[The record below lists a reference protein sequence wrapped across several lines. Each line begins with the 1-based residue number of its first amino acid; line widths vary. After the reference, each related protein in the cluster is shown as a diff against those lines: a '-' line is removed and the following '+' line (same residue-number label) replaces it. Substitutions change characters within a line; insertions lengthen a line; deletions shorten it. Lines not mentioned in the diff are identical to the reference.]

1 MVLSTPPTKKVTMSD
16 VADSV
21 SNPQSPVNGIL
32 LGEPLTLDFDPMS
45 FQLSSPTETKPPVD
59 LVDSSPEDPPFAN
72 EPPEIANDTNY
83 KYNPKSYLLDLES
96 LQELQANI
104 QSTSSTT
111 QDDDA
116 MAEDERGETALND
129 TAARDDADHRPDL
142 LVGVTVRTS
151 PGGHQAFILEE
162 DEDELDLTD
171 SKSEDDSREVD
182 LSVDASESSS
192 SLNPESSSPLNG
204 GPPGSSPPA
213 QQEDLVSSPL
223 ANLPEDG
230 VDEEETPT
238 PPVRGESR
246 RGGSSVQI
254 VDLLTSPLEESLG
267 SPGARVNGTAAGQ
280 SIAESVSYQVTT
292 PEEAESRPEAIP
304 EEEEEVS
311 DDGLGGVSSAVQELA
326 SFVGEGADASQ
337 DDQFVDYVVSTPE
350 DDDDSACNVEDNFT
364 SPVPEMTRETS
375 SAMSSDMDT
384 SSRTTS
390 VETVACASPL
400 NPQQDANILRSP
412 QGREG
417 TSLSPD
423 RRDESLDPAHSPNNL
438 CTTPVLACSPT
449 DTAEVADTPELE
461 SSEDEFEYT
470 PAGVTKSSVTK
481 SKRVVASARTSSK
494 EGITLQQ
501 SSITSTS
508 RVDSHTEVVTGRGGA
523 YDGLNGI
530 TEKTE
535 LTNGTDD
542 DYYRPEIECPVSVSK
557 LKDVY
562 ISSGKDTVDAEA
574 FREIAV
580 TGIDIKSLKCQYER
594 TIKENGILSPT
605 REVINTGIDFESLK
619 HSYISPLNNKNQ
631 VLNHRFAED
640 IVPIDIK
647 SLKSSF
653 TSVQEQESH
662 NNESGVIDEVKIDKQ
677 RLQNKFNKIKIDE
690 SKCFCRKCGTHV
702 YPVER
707 IIAEKNFY
715 HKNCF
720 RCKECNKLLS
730 VDGYMSHE
738 AEIYCKIHFKQLF
751 QPKARFDNDAGPR
764 RQRRHEMIIRENI
777 PEELPPDV
785 VRCDTK
791 TDDGLHNINL
801 DLGNIRQRF
810 ESPQESVP
818 SVADRSALGR
828 SESLLQRLEKYQS
841 VAAGERNG
849 DAHSPTE
856 SEDEDSSVVRETK
869 TKEKVVYE
877 GLSSLKSQWESGTVN
892 SHQERTEETKEEL
905 AKLRKKMCLG
915 RSESMRQ
922 VYQKAVEDANRI
934 QAGRAEQISVEG
946 QEARA
951 TSIKEKFEAGVVTQ
965 ETEAE
970 KIERLQR
977 EKQEELSVFNET
989 GIAHEAKNIFKQLD
1003 AEVARQSGA
1012 PSASLARSPSNRW
1025 NVARPQQNAV
1035 SPGDVVRSSD
1045 PVHDVEVATTEVSE
1059 RFKFFENFKDDSN
1072 KQRKRFEMTPPR
1084 ESGKEPSPEF
1094 QPPRDPNVVRAADP
1108 AEEVIVTDTARRMRE
1123 RFRELEVNASREEPP
1138 QGPKPLKRITP
1149 PREYT
1154 RDNAHEP
1161 SPEVQRDPDIVQC
1174 SYRVEDDIVVEAD
1187 RAKSMRARFEN
1198 WDAEREARESR
1209 RNGENADEECLP
1221 MADTAKTLRAKFEA
1235 IRDESERQEAHR
1247 PKPKV
1252 NRFVEFPGT
1261 PNSEACAICNKK
1273 LYPME
1278 RMEVSGLR
1286 MHKNCFRCSHC
1297 SCHLRLESYTISG
1310 GKLYCGPHFKQFF
1323 IAKGNYDEGFGR
1335 EKWSRSASPASRESN
1350 EEYTNGDRDHMGI
1363 LDQPVIA

>member
-1 MVLSTPPTKKVTMSD
+1 MVLSTPPPKKVTMSD

-32 LGEPLTLDFDPMS
+32 LDEPLTLDFDPMS
-45 FQLSSPTETKPPVD
+45 FQLSSPTEAKPPVD

-96 LQELQANI
+96 LQELQDNV
-104 QSTSSTT
+104 QSTSCTV

-116 MAEDERGETALND
+116 MAEDERGETTLND
-129 TAARDDADHRPDL
+129 SIARDGADQRPDL
-142 LVGVTVRTS
+142 LVGVTVTTS
-151 PGGHQAFILEE
+151 PGGHQAYILEE
-162 DEDELDLTD
+162 DEDEFDLTD
-171 SKSEDDSREVD
+171 PKSEDDSREVD

-204 GPPGSSPPA
+204 GPPGSSPPE
-213 QQEDLVSSPL
+213 QQEDVVGSPL

-238 PPVRGESR
+238 PPLRDESR

-254 VDLLTSPLEESLG
+254 VDLSTSSLDEGLG
-267 SPGARVNGTAAGQ
+267 SSEARVNGTAGGQ
-280 SIAESVSYQVTT
+280 PIAVSFAYHVTT
-292 PEEAESRPEAIP
+292 PEESESRPEAIP
-304 EEEEEVS
+304 EEEEEVN
-311 DDGLGGVSSAVQELA
+311 DDGFGGVSSAVQELA
-326 SFVGEGADASQ
+326 SFVGEGADLPQ
-337 DDQFVDYVVSTPE
+337 DGQFVDYVVSTPE
-350 DDDDSACNVEDNFT
+350 DEEDSVCNVEDNSFT
-364 SPVPEMTRETS
+364 SPVPEMSRETS

-400 NPQQDANILRSP
+400 NAQQDANILRSP
-412 QGREG
+412 QGRNS
-417 TSLSPD
+417 TPLSPECH
-423 RRDESLDPAHSPNNL
+423 DEAFDTARSPNNL

-449 DTAEVADTPELE
+449 DTAEVADSPELE

-494 EGITLQQ
+494 DGITLQQ
-501 SSITSTS
+501 SSVTSTTS
-508 RVDSHTEVVTGRGGA
+508 LDSHTEVVTGKGA
-523 YDGLNGI
+523 YDGLNGV
-530 TEKTE
+530 TDKTE
-535 LTNGTDD
+535 
-542 DYYRPEIECPVSVSK
+542 
-557 LKDVY
+557 
-562 ISSGKDTVDAEA
+562 
-574 FREIAV
+574 
-580 TGIDIKSLKCQYER
+580 
-594 TIKENGILSPT
+594 
-605 REVINTGIDFESLK
+605 
-619 HSYISPLNNKNQ
+619 
-631 VLNHRFAED
+631 
-640 IVPIDIK
+640 
-647 SLKSSF
+647 KSSF
-653 TSVQEQESH
+653 TSVQEQESRH
-662 NNESGVIDEVKIDKQ
+662 SESGVIEEVKIDKQ

-751 QPKARFDNDAGPR
+751 QPKARFDNDTGPLLATPEEDDSQEG

-785 VRCDTK
+785 VRSAHEESPPEGDTK

-849 DAHSPTE
+849 DAHSPAE
-856 SEDEDSSVVRETK
+856 SEDEDASVVRETR

-877 GLSSLKSQWESGTVN
+877 GLSSLKSQWESGAVN

-1025 NVARPQQNAV
+1025 SVTRPQENAV

-1045 PVHDVEVATTEVSE
+1045 PVRDVEVATTEVSE
-1059 RFKFFENFKDDSN
+1059 RFKFFENFKDDPN

-1084 ESGKEPSPEF
+1084 ESAKEPSPEF

-1154 RDNAHEP
+1154 RDNVHEP

-1350 EEYTNGDRDHMGI
+1350 EEYTNGDRDHIGI

>member
-1 MVLSTPPTKKVTMSD
+1 
-16 VADSV
+16 
-21 SNPQSPVNGIL
+21 
-32 LGEPLTLDFDPMS
+32 MS
-45 FQLSSPTETKPPVD
+45 FQLSSPTETKTPVD
-59 LVDSSPEDPPFAN
+59 LIDSSPEDPPFAN

-111 QDDDA
+111 QNERDA
-116 MAEDERGETALND
+116 MAEEERGETTLND
-129 TAARDDADHRPDL
+129 TAARGDADQRPDL
-142 LVGVTVRTS
+142 LVGVTVTTS

-171 SKSEDDSREVD
+171 PKSEDDSREVD
-182 LSVDASESSS
+182 LSVDASDSSS

-204 GPPGSSPPA
+204 GPPGSSPTA
-213 QQEDLVSSPL
+213 QQEDLIGSPL

-238 PPVRGESR
+238 PPVRGESC

-254 VDLLTSPLEESLG
+254 VDLLTLDEGLG
-267 SPGARVNGTAAGQ
+267 SPGERVDSTAVGQ
-280 SIAESVSYQVTT
+280 SIAECVSYQVTT
-292 PEEAESRPEAIP
+292 PDEAECRPEAIP
-304 EEEEEVS
+304 EEEEEAS
-311 DDGLGGVSSAVQELA
+311 DDGFGGVSSAVQELA
-326 SFVGEGADASQ
+326 SFVGEGADAPQ
-337 DDQFVDYVVSTPE
+337 PDQFVDYVVSTPE
-350 DDDDSACNVEDNFT
+350 EEEDSACNVEDNFT

-400 NPQQDANILRSP
+400 NHQQDANVLRSP
-412 QGREG
+412 LRGEG
-417 TSLSPD
+417 TPLSPD
-423 RRDESLDPAHSPNNL
+423 RHGDSLDPAHSPNNL

-449 DTAEVADTPELE
+449 DTAEAADSPELE

-501 SSITSTS
+501 SSVTSTS
-508 RVDSHTEVVTGRGGA
+508 RVDTELVTARGGA
-523 YDGLNGI
+523 YDGLNGV

-535 LTNGTDD
+535 LTNGADD

-580 TGIDIKSLKCQYER
+580 TGIDIKSLK
-594 TIKENGILSPT
+594 
-605 REVINTGIDFESLK
+605 

-631 VLNHRFAED
+631 VFHHRFAED

-662 NNESGVIDEVKIDKQ
+662 NNESGVIEEVKIDKQ

-738 AEIYCKIHFKQLF
+738 TEIYCKIHFKQLF
-751 QPKARFDNDAGPR
+751 QPKARFDNDAGPPVTTPEADESQEG

-785 VRCDTK
+785 VRSAPEESLPEGDTK

-877 GLSSLKSQWESGTVN
+877 GLSSLKSQWESGAVS

-1012 PSASLARSPSNRW
+1012 SSTSLARSPSNRW
-1025 NVARPQQNAV
+1025 NVARPQQNPV

-1045 PVHDVEVATTEVSE
+1045 PVRDVEVATTEVSE

-1154 RDNAHEP
+1154 RDDEHEP

>member
-1 MVLSTPPTKKVTMSD
+1 
-16 VADSV
+16 
-21 SNPQSPVNGIL
+21 
-32 LGEPLTLDFDPMS
+32 
-45 FQLSSPTETKPPVD
+45 
-59 LVDSSPEDPPFAN
+59 
-72 EPPEIANDTNY
+72 
-83 KYNPKSYLLDLES
+83 
-96 LQELQANI
+96 
-104 QSTSSTT
+104 
-111 QDDDA
+111 
-116 MAEDERGETALND
+116 MAEEERGETTLND
-129 TAARDDADHRPDL
+129 TAARGDADQRPDL
-142 LVGVTVRTS
+142 LVGVTVTTS

-171 SKSEDDSREVD
+171 PKSEDDSREVD
-182 LSVDASESSS
+182 LSVDASDSSS

-204 GPPGSSPPA
+204 GPPGSSPTA
-213 QQEDLVSSPL
+213 QQEDLVGSPPL

-254 VDLLTSPLEESLG
+254 VDLLTLDEGLG
-267 SPGARVNGTAAGQ
+267 SPGERVDSTAVGQ
-280 SIAESVSYQVTT
+280 SIAECVSYQVTT
-292 PEEAESRPEAIP
+292 PDEAECRPEAIP
-304 EEEEEVS
+304 EEEEEAS
-311 DDGLGGVSSAVQELA
+311 DDGFGGVSSAVQELA
-326 SFVGEGADASQ
+326 SFVGEGADAPQ
-337 DDQFVDYVVSTPE
+337 PDQFVDYVVSTPE
-350 DDDDSACNVEDNFT
+350 EEEDSACNVEDNFT

-390 VETVACASPL
+390 VETVACAK
-400 NPQQDANILRSP
+400 A
-412 QGREG
+412 
-417 TSLSPD
+417 
-423 RRDESLDPAHSPNNL
+423 
-438 CTTPVLACSPT
+438 
-449 DTAEVADTPELE
+449 ADSPELE

-508 RVDSHTEVVTGRGGA
+508 RVDTELVTARAGA
-523 YDGLNGI
+523 YDGLNGV

-535 LTNGTDD
+535 
-542 DYYRPEIECPVSVSK
+542 
-557 LKDVY
+557 
-562 ISSGKDTVDAEA
+562 
-574 FREIAV
+574 
-580 TGIDIKSLKCQYER
+580 
-594 TIKENGILSPT
+594 
-605 REVINTGIDFESLK
+605 
-619 HSYISPLNNKNQ
+619 
-631 VLNHRFAED
+631 
-640 IVPIDIK
+640 
-647 SLKSSF
+647 KSSF

-662 NNESGVIDEVKIDKQ
+662 NNESGVIEEVKIDKQ

-738 AEIYCKIHFKQLF
+738 TEIYCKIHFKQLF

-877 GLSSLKSQWESGTVN
+877 GLSSLKSQWESGAVS

-1012 PSASLARSPSNRW
+1012 SSTSLARSPSNRW
-1025 NVARPQQNAV
+1025 NVARPQQNPV

-1045 PVHDVEVATTEVSE
+1045 PVRDVEVATTEVSE

-1154 RDNAHEP
+1154 RDDEHEP

-1209 RNGENADEECLP
+1209 RNGENADEG
-1221 MADTAKTLRAKFEA
+1221 
-1235 IRDESERQEAHR
+1235 EAHR

>member
-1 MVLSTPPTKKVTMSD
+1 
-16 VADSV
+16 
-21 SNPQSPVNGIL
+21 
-32 LGEPLTLDFDPMS
+32 MS
-45 FQLSSPTETKPPVD
+45 FQLSSPTETKTPVD
-59 LVDSSPEDPPFAN
+59 LIDSSPEDPPFAN

-111 QDDDA
+111 QNERDA
-116 MAEDERGETALND
+116 MAEEERGETTLND
-129 TAARDDADHRPDL
+129 TAARGDADQRPDL
-142 LVGVTVRTS
+142 LVGVTVTTS

-171 SKSEDDSREVD
+171 PKSEDDSREVD
-182 LSVDASESSS
+182 LSVDASDSSS

-204 GPPGSSPPA
+204 GPPGSSPTA
-213 QQEDLVSSPL
+213 QQEDLIGSPL

-238 PPVRGESR
+238 PPVRGESC

-254 VDLLTSPLEESLG
+254 VDLLTLDEGLG
-267 SPGARVNGTAAGQ
+267 SPGERVDSTAVGQ
-280 SIAESVSYQVTT
+280 SIAECVSYQVTT
-292 PEEAESRPEAIP
+292 PDEAECRPEAIP
-304 EEEEEVS
+304 EEEEEAS
-311 DDGLGGVSSAVQELA
+311 DDGFGGVSSAVQELA
-326 SFVGEGADASQ
+326 SFVGEGADAPQ
-337 DDQFVDYVVSTPE
+337 PDQFVDYVVSTPE
-350 DDDDSACNVEDNFT
+350 EEEDSACNVEDNFT

-400 NPQQDANILRSP
+400 NHQQDANVLRSP
-412 QGREG
+412 LRGEG
-417 TSLSPD
+417 TPLSPD
-423 RRDESLDPAHSPNNL
+423 RHGDSLDPAHSPNNL

-449 DTAEVADTPELE
+449 DTAEAADSPELE

-501 SSITSTS
+501 SSVTSTS
-508 RVDSHTEVVTGRGGA
+508 RVDTELVTARGGA
-523 YDGLNGI
+523 YDGLNGV

-535 LTNGTDD
+535 
-542 DYYRPEIECPVSVSK
+542 
-557 LKDVY
+557 
-562 ISSGKDTVDAEA
+562 
-574 FREIAV
+574 
-580 TGIDIKSLKCQYER
+580 
-594 TIKENGILSPT
+594 
-605 REVINTGIDFESLK
+605 
-619 HSYISPLNNKNQ
+619 
-631 VLNHRFAED
+631 
-640 IVPIDIK
+640 
-647 SLKSSF
+647 KSSF

-662 NNESGVIDEVKIDKQ
+662 NNESGVIEEVKIDKQ

-738 AEIYCKIHFKQLF
+738 TEIYCKIHFKQLF

-785 VRCDTK
+785 VRSAPEESLPEGDTK

-877 GLSSLKSQWESGTVN
+877 GLSSLKSQWESGAVS

-1012 PSASLARSPSNRW
+1012 SSTSLARSPSNRW
-1025 NVARPQQNAV
+1025 NVARPQQNPV

-1045 PVHDVEVATTEVSE
+1045 PVRDVEVATTEVSE

-1154 RDNAHEP
+1154 RDDEHEP

>member
-1 MVLSTPPTKKVTMSD
+1 
-16 VADSV
+16 
-21 SNPQSPVNGIL
+21 
-32 LGEPLTLDFDPMS
+32 
-45 FQLSSPTETKPPVD
+45 
-59 LVDSSPEDPPFAN
+59 
-72 EPPEIANDTNY
+72 
-83 KYNPKSYLLDLES
+83 
-96 LQELQANI
+96 
-104 QSTSSTT
+104 
-111 QDDDA
+111 
-116 MAEDERGETALND
+116 MAEEERGETTLND
-129 TAARDDADHRPDL
+129 TAARGDADQRPDL
-142 LVGVTVRTS
+142 LVGVTVTTS

-171 SKSEDDSREVD
+171 PKSEDDSREVD
-182 LSVDASESSS
+182 LSVDASDSSS

-204 GPPGSSPPA
+204 GPPGSSPTA
-213 QQEDLVSSPL
+213 QQEDLVGSPPL

-254 VDLLTSPLEESLG
+254 VDLLTLDEGLG
-267 SPGARVNGTAAGQ
+267 SPGERVDSTAVGQ
-280 SIAESVSYQVTT
+280 SIAECVSYQVTT
-292 PEEAESRPEAIP
+292 PDEAECRPEAIP
-304 EEEEEVS
+304 EEEEEAS
-311 DDGLGGVSSAVQELA
+311 DDGFGGVSSAVQELA
-326 SFVGEGADASQ
+326 SFVGEGADAPQ
-337 DDQFVDYVVSTPE
+337 PDQFVDYVVSTPE
-350 DDDDSACNVEDNFT
+350 EEEDSACNVEDNFT

-390 VETVACASPL
+390 VETVACAK
-400 NPQQDANILRSP
+400 A
-412 QGREG
+412 
-417 TSLSPD
+417 
-423 RRDESLDPAHSPNNL
+423 
-438 CTTPVLACSPT
+438 
-449 DTAEVADTPELE
+449 ADSPELE

-508 RVDSHTEVVTGRGGA
+508 RVDTELVTARAGA
-523 YDGLNGI
+523 YDGLNGV

-594 TIKENGILSPT
+594 TIKENGILSPS
-605 REVINTGIDFESLK
+605 REVISTGIDFESLK

-631 VLNHRFAED
+631 VFHHRFAED

-662 NNESGVIDEVKIDKQ
+662 NNESGVIEEVKIDKQ

-738 AEIYCKIHFKQLF
+738 TEIYCKIHFKQLF

-877 GLSSLKSQWESGTVN
+877 GLSSLKSQWESGAVS

-1012 PSASLARSPSNRW
+1012 SSTSLARSPSNRW
-1025 NVARPQQNAV
+1025 NVARPQQNPV

-1045 PVHDVEVATTEVSE
+1045 PVRDVEVATTEVSE

-1154 RDNAHEP
+1154 RDDEHEP

-1209 RNGENADEECLP
+1209 RNGENADEG
-1221 MADTAKTLRAKFEA
+1221 
-1235 IRDESERQEAHR
+1235 EAHR

>member
-1 MVLSTPPTKKVTMSD
+1 
-16 VADSV
+16 
-21 SNPQSPVNGIL
+21 
-32 LGEPLTLDFDPMS
+32 MS
-45 FQLSSPTETKPPVD
+45 FQLSSPTEAKPPVD

-96 LQELQANI
+96 LQELQDNV
-104 QSTSSTT
+104 QSTSSTV

-116 MAEDERGETALND
+116 MAEDERGETTLND
-129 TAARDDADHRPDL
+129 SIARDGADQRPDL
-142 LVGVTVRTS
+142 LVGVTVTTS
-151 PGGHQAFILEE
+151 PGGHQAYILEE
-162 DEDELDLTD
+162 DEDEFDLTD
-171 SKSEDDSREVD
+171 PKSEDDSREVD

-204 GPPGSSPPA
+204 GPPGSSPPEH
-213 QQEDLVSSPL
+213 QEDVVGSPL

-238 PPVRGESR
+238 PPLRDESR

-254 VDLLTSPLEESLG
+254 VDLSTSSLDEGLG
-267 SPGARVNGTAAGQ
+267 SSEARVNGTAGGQ
-280 SIAESVSYQVTT
+280 PIAVSFAYHVTT
-292 PEEAESRPEAIP
+292 PEESESRPEAIP
-304 EEEEEVS
+304 EEEEEVN
-311 DDGLGGVSSAVQELA
+311 DDGFGGVSSAVQELA
-326 SFVGEGADASQ
+326 SFVGEGADLPQ
-337 DDQFVDYVVSTPE
+337 DGQFVDYVVSTPE
-350 DDDDSACNVEDNFT
+350 DEEDSVCNVEDNSFT
-364 SPVPEMTRETS
+364 SPVPEMSRETS

-400 NPQQDANILRSP
+400 NAQQDANILRSP
-412 QGREG
+412 QGRNS
-417 TSLSPD
+417 TPLSPE
-423 RRDESLDPAHSPNNL
+423 RHDEAFDPARSPNNL

-449 DTAEVADTPELE
+449 DTAEVADSPELE

-494 EGITLQQ
+494 DGITLQQ
-501 SSITSTS
+501 SSVTSTTS
-508 RVDSHTEVVTGRGGA
+508 LDSHTEVVTGKGA
-523 YDGLNGI
+523 YDGLNGV
-530 TEKTE
+530 TDKTE
-535 LTNGTDD
+535 
-542 DYYRPEIECPVSVSK
+542 
-557 LKDVY
+557 
-562 ISSGKDTVDAEA
+562 
-574 FREIAV
+574 
-580 TGIDIKSLKCQYER
+580 
-594 TIKENGILSPT
+594 
-605 REVINTGIDFESLK
+605 
-619 HSYISPLNNKNQ
+619 
-631 VLNHRFAED
+631 
-640 IVPIDIK
+640 
-647 SLKSSF
+647 KSSF
-653 TSVQEQESH
+653 TSVQEQESRH
-662 NNESGVIDEVKIDKQ
+662 SESGVIEEVKIDKQ

-751 QPKARFDNDAGPR
+751 QPKARFDNDTGPLLATPEEDDPQEG

-849 DAHSPTE
+849 DAHSPAE
-856 SEDEDSSVVRETK
+856 SEDEDPSVVRETR

-877 GLSSLKSQWESGTVN
+877 GLSSLKSQWESGAVN

-1025 NVARPQQNAV
+1025 SVTRPQENAV

-1045 PVHDVEVATTEVSE
+1045 PVRDVEVATTEVSE
-1059 RFKFFENFKDDSN
+1059 RFKFFENFKDDPN

-1084 ESGKEPSPEF
+1084 ESAKEPSPEF

-1154 RDNAHEP
+1154 RDNVHEP

-1350 EEYTNGDRDHMGI
+1350 EEYTNGDRDHISI

>member
-1 MVLSTPPTKKVTMSD
+1 
-16 VADSV
+16 
-21 SNPQSPVNGIL
+21 
-32 LGEPLTLDFDPMS
+32 MS
-45 FQLSSPTETKPPVD
+45 FQLSSPTETKTPVD
-59 LVDSSPEDPPFAN
+59 LIDSSPEDPPFAN

-111 QDDDA
+111 QNERDA
-116 MAEDERGETALND
+116 MAEEERGETTLND
-129 TAARDDADHRPDL
+129 TAARGDADQRPDL
-142 LVGVTVRTS
+142 LVGVTVTTS

-171 SKSEDDSREVD
+171 PKSEDDSREVD
-182 LSVDASESSS
+182 LSVDASDSSS

-204 GPPGSSPPA
+204 GPPGSSPTA
-213 QQEDLVSSPL
+213 QQEDLIGSPL

-238 PPVRGESR
+238 PPVRGESC

-254 VDLLTSPLEESLG
+254 VDLLTLDEGLG
-267 SPGARVNGTAAGQ
+267 SPGERVDSTAVGQ
-280 SIAESVSYQVTT
+280 SIAECVSYQVTT
-292 PEEAESRPEAIP
+292 PDEAECRPEAIP
-304 EEEEEVS
+304 EEEEEAS
-311 DDGLGGVSSAVQELA
+311 DDGFGGVSSAVQELA
-326 SFVGEGADASQ
+326 SFVGEGADAPQ
-337 DDQFVDYVVSTPE
+337 PDQFVDYVVSTPE
-350 DDDDSACNVEDNFT
+350 EEEDSACNVEDNFT

-400 NPQQDANILRSP
+400 NHQQDANVLRSP
-412 QGREG
+412 LRGEG
-417 TSLSPD
+417 TPLSPD
-423 RRDESLDPAHSPNNL
+423 RHGDSLDPAHSPNNL

-449 DTAEVADTPELE
+449 DTAEAADSPELE

-501 SSITSTS
+501 SSVTSTS
-508 RVDSHTEVVTGRGGA
+508 RVDTELVTARGGA
-523 YDGLNGI
+523 YDGLNGV

-535 LTNGTDD
+535 
-542 DYYRPEIECPVSVSK
+542 
-557 LKDVY
+557 
-562 ISSGKDTVDAEA
+562 
-574 FREIAV
+574 
-580 TGIDIKSLKCQYER
+580 
-594 TIKENGILSPT
+594 
-605 REVINTGIDFESLK
+605 
-619 HSYISPLNNKNQ
+619 
-631 VLNHRFAED
+631 
-640 IVPIDIK
+640 
-647 SLKSSF
+647 KSSF

-662 NNESGVIDEVKIDKQ
+662 NNESGVIEEVKIDKQ

-738 AEIYCKIHFKQLF
+738 TEIYCKIHFKQLF
-751 QPKARFDNDAGPR
+751 QPKARFDNDAGPPVTTPEADESQEG

-785 VRCDTK
+785 VRSAPEESLPEGDTK

-877 GLSSLKSQWESGTVN
+877 GLSSLKSQWESGAVS

-1012 PSASLARSPSNRW
+1012 SSTSLARSPSNRW
-1025 NVARPQQNAV
+1025 NVARPQQNPV

-1045 PVHDVEVATTEVSE
+1045 PVRDVEVATTEVSE

-1154 RDNAHEP
+1154 RDDEHEP

>member
-557 LKDVY
+557 LK
-562 ISSGKDTVDAEA
+562 
-574 FREIAV
+574 
-580 TGIDIKSLKCQYER
+580 
-594 TIKENGILSPT
+594 
-605 REVINTGIDFESLK
+605 
-619 HSYISPLNNKNQ
+619 
-631 VLNHRFAED
+631 
-640 IVPIDIK
+640 
-647 SLKSSF
+647 SSF

-751 QPKARFDNDAGPR
+751 QPKARFDNDAGPLVATPEADDSQEG

>member
-1 MVLSTPPTKKVTMSD
+1 MSD
-16 VADSV
+16 VADS
-21 SNPQSPVNGIL
+21 
-32 LGEPLTLDFDPMS
+32 
-45 FQLSSPTETKPPVD
+45 
-59 LVDSSPEDPPFAN
+59 
-72 EPPEIANDTNY
+72 
-83 KYNPKSYLLDLES
+83 
-96 LQELQANI
+96 
-104 QSTSSTT
+104 
-111 QDDDA
+111 
-116 MAEDERGETALND
+116 
-129 TAARDDADHRPDL
+129 
-142 LVGVTVRTS
+142 
-151 PGGHQAFILEE
+151 
-162 DEDELDLTD
+162 
-171 SKSEDDSREVD
+171 
-182 LSVDASESSS
+182 
-192 SLNPESSSPLNG
+192 
-204 GPPGSSPPA
+204 
-213 QQEDLVSSPL
+213 
-223 ANLPEDG
+223 
-230 VDEEETPT
+230 
-238 PPVRGESR
+238 
-246 RGGSSVQI
+246 
-254 VDLLTSPLEESLG
+254 
-267 SPGARVNGTAAGQ
+267 
-280 SIAESVSYQVTT
+280 
-292 PEEAESRPEAIP
+292 
-304 EEEEEVS
+304 
-311 DDGLGGVSSAVQELA
+311 
-326 SFVGEGADASQ
+326 
-337 DDQFVDYVVSTPE
+337 
-350 DDDDSACNVEDNFT
+350 
-364 SPVPEMTRETS
+364 
-375 SAMSSDMDT
+375 
-384 SSRTTS
+384 
-390 VETVACASPL
+390 
-400 NPQQDANILRSP
+400 
-412 QGREG
+412 
-417 TSLSPD
+417 
-423 RRDESLDPAHSPNNL
+423 
-438 CTTPVLACSPT
+438 
-449 DTAEVADTPELE
+449 
-461 SSEDEFEYT
+461 
-470 PAGVTKSSVTK
+470 AGVTKSSVTK

-501 SSITSTS
+501 SSVTSTS
-508 RVDSHTEVVTGRGGA
+508 RVDTELVTARGGA
-523 YDGLNGI
+523 YDGLNGV

-535 LTNGTDD
+535 
-542 DYYRPEIECPVSVSK
+542 
-557 LKDVY
+557 
-562 ISSGKDTVDAEA
+562 
-574 FREIAV
+574 
-580 TGIDIKSLKCQYER
+580 
-594 TIKENGILSPT
+594 
-605 REVINTGIDFESLK
+605 
-619 HSYISPLNNKNQ
+619 
-631 VLNHRFAED
+631 
-640 IVPIDIK
+640 
-647 SLKSSF
+647 KSSF

-662 NNESGVIDEVKIDKQ
+662 NNESGVIEEVKIDKQ

-738 AEIYCKIHFKQLF
+738 TEIYCKIHFKQLF

-877 GLSSLKSQWESGTVN
+877 GLSSLKSQWESGAVS

-1012 PSASLARSPSNRW
+1012 SSTSLARSPSNRW
-1025 NVARPQQNAV
+1025 NVARPQQNPV

-1045 PVHDVEVATTEVSE
+1045 PVRDVEVATTEVSE

-1154 RDNAHEP
+1154 RDDEHEP

-1252 NRFVEFPGT
+1252 NRFV
-1261 PNSEACAICNKK
+1261 
-1273 LYPME
+1273 
-1278 RMEVSGLR
+1278 
-1286 MHKNCFRCSHC
+1286 
-1297 SCHLRLESYTISG
+1297 
-1310 GKLYCGPHFKQFF
+1310 
-1323 IAKGNYDEGFGR
+1323 
-1335 EKWSRSASPASRESN
+1335 
-1350 EEYTNGDRDHMGI
+1350 
-1363 LDQPVIA
+1363 

>member
-1 MVLSTPPTKKVTMSD
+1 MSD

-72 EPPEIANDTNY
+72 EPSEIANDTNY

-104 QSTSSTT
+104 QSTSSAT
-111 QDDDA
+111 QDDDDA
-116 MAEDERGETALND
+116 MAEEERGQTTLND
-129 TAARDDADHRPDL
+129 TAARDDADQRPDL
-142 LVGVTVRTS
+142 LVGVRVTTS

-171 SKSEDDSREVD
+171 PKSEDDSREVD
-182 LSVDASESSS
+182 LSVDASDSSS

-204 GPPGSSPPA
+204 GPPGSSPTA
-213 QQEDLVSSPL
+213 QQEDVVGSPL

-254 VDLLTSPLEESLG
+254 VDLLTSPLEEGLG
-267 SPGARVNGTAAGQ
+267 SPGARVNGTAVGQ
-280 SIAESVSYQVTT
+280 SIAECISYQVTT
-292 PEEAESRPEAIP
+292 PDEAESRPEAIP

-326 SFVGEGADASQ
+326 SFVGESADAPQ

-350 DDDDSACNVEDNFT
+350 DEDDSACNIEDNFT
-364 SPVPEMTRETS
+364 SPVPEMSRETS

-400 NPQQDANILRSP
+400 NPQQDANALRSP
-412 QGREG
+412 QGGEN
-417 TSLSPD
+417 TPLSPD
-423 RRDESLDPAHSPNNL
+423 RRDESLEPTRSPNNL

-449 DTAEVADTPELE
+449 DTAEAADSPELE

-508 RVDSHTEVVTGRGGA
+508 RVDSHTEVVTGKGGGA
-523 YDGLNGI
+523 YDGLNGV

-605 REVINTGIDFESLK
+605 REVISTGIDFESLK

-631 VLNHRFAED
+631 VLHHRFAED

-662 NNESGVIDEVKIDKQ
+662 NNESGVIEEVKIDKQ

-751 QPKARFDNDAGPR
+751 QPKARFDNDGGPPVTTPEADDSQEG

-877 GLSSLKSQWESGTVN
+877 GLSSLKSQWESGAVS

-977 EKQEELSVFNET
+977 EKEEELSVFNET

-1045 PVHDVEVATTEVSE
+1045 PVRDVEVATTEVSE

-1252 NRFVEFPGT
+1252 NRFV
-1261 PNSEACAICNKK
+1261 
-1273 LYPME
+1273 
-1278 RMEVSGLR
+1278 
-1286 MHKNCFRCSHC
+1286 
-1297 SCHLRLESYTISG
+1297 
-1310 GKLYCGPHFKQFF
+1310 
-1323 IAKGNYDEGFGR
+1323 
-1335 EKWSRSASPASRESN
+1335 
-1350 EEYTNGDRDHMGI
+1350 
-1363 LDQPVIA
+1363 

>member
-1 MVLSTPPTKKVTMSD
+1 MVLSTPPPKKVTMSD

-32 LGEPLTLDFDPMS
+32 LDEPLTLDFDPMS
-45 FQLSSPTETKPPVD
+45 FQLSSPTETKAPVD

-83 KYNPKSYLLDLES
+83 KYNPKSYLLDLDS

-104 QSTSSTT
+104 QPTSSSHAAASHGDMADQEQESTT
-111 QDDDA
+111 LDCS
-116 MAEDERGETALND
+116 
-129 TAARDDADHRPDL
+129 RDDSRDQRPDL
-142 LVGVTVRTS
+142 LVGVTVTTS
-151 PGGHQAFILEE
+151 PGGHQAYILEE

-171 SKSEDDSREVD
+171 PKSEEDSREVD
-182 LSVDASESSS
+182 LSVDASDSSS
-192 SLNPESSSPLNG
+192 SLNQESSSPLNG
-204 GPPGSSPPA
+204 AAGSPPGP
-213 QQEDLVSSPL
+213 QEDAVGSPMV

-230 VDEEETPT
+230 VDEDSLT
-238 PPVRGESR
+238 PPVDARC
-246 RGGSSVQI
+246 GSGSPVEI
-254 VDLLTSPLEESLG
+254 VDLSTSPLGEVLD
-267 SPGARVNGTAAGQ
+267 SPGARVNGLEARETQ
-280 SIAESVSYQVTT
+280 SIPESVSYQVTT
-292 PEEAESRPEAIP
+292 PEEGESRPAAIP
-304 EEEEEVS
+304 EEEENDE
-311 DDGLGGVSSAVQELA
+311 GGGSAVQEVA
-326 SFVGEGADASQ
+326 SFVGEEADVPQ
-337 DDQFVDYVVSTPE
+337 DDQCAAYVVSTPE
-350 DDDDSACNVEDNFT
+350 DEDSACNAEESFT
-364 SPVPEMTRETS
+364 SPVPEVSRETS

-400 NPQQDANILRSP
+400 HPQDAAVTSP
-412 QGREG
+412 K
-417 TSLSPD
+417 SHSDDALSPF
-423 RRDESLDPAHSPNNL
+423 ECPEETVDPVCSPNNL
-438 CTTPVLACSPT
+438 CTTPVLAFSPT
-449 DTAEVADTPELE
+449 DTAEMADSPELE

-481 SKRVVASARTSSK
+481 SKRVVASSRTSSK
-494 EGITLQQ
+494 DGITLKE
-501 SSITSTS
+501 SAVTSTTS
-508 RVDSHTEVVTGRGGA
+508 MDARTEVVTGVGA
-523 YDGLNGI
+523 YDALNGVTSKI
-530 TEKTE
+530 DF
-535 LTNGTDD
+535 TNGTDD
-542 DYYRPEIECPVSVSK
+542 DYYRAEIECPVSVSK

-562 ISSGKDTVDAEA
+562 ISCGKDTVDAEA

-580 TGIDIKSLKCQYER
+580 TGIDIKSLK
-594 TIKENGILSPT
+594 
-605 REVINTGIDFESLK
+605 
-619 HSYISPLNNKNQ
+619 HSYICPLNNKHE
-631 VLNHRFAED
+631 VLNHRCAED

-653 TSVQEQESH
+653 TSSSHEQEEQHSH
-662 NNESGVIDEVKIDKQ
+662 HENSGVIEEVKIDKQ

-738 AEIYCKIHFKQLF
+738 TEIYCKIHFKQLF
-751 QPKARFDNDAGPR
+751 QPKARFDNDAGPPLATTEADDSQEG
-764 RQRRHEMIIRENI
+764 RQRRHEMIIRENV

-791 TDDGLHNINL
+791 TDDGLQNINL

-810 ESPQESVP
+810 ESPQESIP

-849 DAHSPTE
+849 DAHSE
-856 SEDEDSSVVRETK
+856 SEDEDPSVVKETK
-869 TKEKVVYE
+869 AKEKVVYE

-892 SHQERTEETKEEL
+892 SHQDRAEETKEEL

-922 VYQKAVEDANRI
+922 VYQKAVEDANRV

-951 TSIKEKFEAGVVTQ
+951 TSIKEKFEAGVVIQ

-977 EKQEELSVFNET
+977 EKEEELSVFNET

-1012 PSASLARSPSNRW
+1012 PTSLARSPSNRW
-1025 NVARPQQNAV
+1025 NVPRPQNAV
-1035 SPGDVVRSSD
+1035 SPGEVVRASD
-1045 PVHDVEVATTEVSE
+1045 PVREPEVATTEVSE
-1059 RFKFFENFKDDSN
+1059 RFKFFENFKEET
-1072 KQRKRFEMTPPR
+1072 KERKRFEMTPPR
-1084 ESGKEPSPEF
+1084 DTGKEASPEF
-1094 QPPRDPNVVRAADP
+1094 QVQRDPNVVRAADP
-1108 AEEVIVTDTARRMRE
+1108 AEEVIITDTARRMRE
-1123 RFRELEVNASREEPP
+1123 RFRELEENASREELP

-1154 RDNAHEP
+1154 RDNAHEA
-1161 SPEVQRDPDIVQC
+1161 SPEVQRDPDVVQC
-1174 SYRVEDDIVVEAD
+1174 SYRVEDDIVIEAD

-1198 WDAEREARESR
+1198 WDAERVARENR

-1221 MADTAKTLRAKFEA
+1221 MADTAKTLKAKFEA
-1235 IRDESERQEAHR
+1235 IRDESERQEAQR

-1261 PNSEACAICNKK
+1261 PNSEACAICSKK

-1297 SCHLRLESYTISG
+1297 NCHLRLESYTISG

-1350 EEYTNGDRDHMGI
+1350 EEYTNGDRDHIGI

>member
-1 MVLSTPPTKKVTMSD
+1 
-16 VADSV
+16 
-21 SNPQSPVNGIL
+21 
-32 LGEPLTLDFDPMS
+32 MS

-83 KYNPKSYLLDLES
+83 KYNPKSYLLDLDS
-96 LQELQANI
+96 LQELEANMQSASSSAANTRGVAAGQAPI
-104 QSTSSTT
+104 GLTLEG
-111 QDDDA
+111 DDRK
-116 MAEDERGETALND
+116 EQ
-129 TAARDDADHRPDL
+129 RPDL
-142 LVGVTVRTS
+142 LVGVRVTTA
-151 PGGHQAFILEE
+151 PGGHQAYILEE

-171 SKSEDDSREVD
+171 PKSEDDSREVD

-192 SLNPESSSPLNG
+192 SLNNPDSSSPLNG
-204 GPPGSSPPA
+204 AGDRPHA
-213 QQEDLVSSPL
+213 QEEETTGSPL

-230 VDEEETPT
+230 VDEESPT
-238 PPVRGESR
+238 PPVESGGD
-246 RGGSSVQI
+246 GGSPVQI
-254 VDLLTSPLEESLG
+254 LDLSASSFEEGSSSPV
-267 SPGARVNGTAAGQ
+267 AHVNGVAGQ
-280 SIAESVSYQVTT
+280 PA
-292 PEEAESRPEAIP
+292 P
-304 EEEEEVS
+304 EEEEFVAYRVDTPDENDTRLPVTHEEEEEGS
-311 DDGLGGVSSAVQELA
+311 EEGGDDVVQEVA
-326 SFVGEGADASQ
+326 SFVGESADVPHDEQS
-337 DDQFVDYVVSTPE
+337 VEYVVSTPGDE
-350 DDDDSACNVEDNFT
+350 GETACGVEDTFT
-364 SPVPEMTRETS
+364 SPLPDSARETP

-400 NPQQDANILRSP
+400 AHLDATLRSP
-412 QGREG
+412 QNDDALP
-417 TSLSPD
+417 SDD
-423 RRDESLDPAHSPNNL
+423 RLDAAFEPVCSPNNS
-438 CTTPVLACSPT
+438 CTTPVLAFSPT
-449 DTAEVADTPELE
+449 DPAEMADSPELE

-481 SKRVVASARTSSK
+481 NKRVVSSSSRTSSK
-494 EGITLQQ
+494 DGLSVQQ
-501 SSITSTS
+501 SSVTTSTS
-508 RVDSHTEVVTGRGGA
+508 VDARSEMVTSSKSA
-523 YDGLNGI
+523 YDALNGLA
-530 TEKTE
+530 TKTD
-535 LTNGTDD
+535 LTNGSDD
-542 DYYRPEIECPVSVSK
+542 DYYRIEIECPVSVSK
-557 LKDVY
+557 LKDAY
-562 ISSGKDTVDAEA
+562 IASGKDAVDAEA

-580 TGIDIKSLKCQYER
+580 TGINLKSLKCQYEQ
-594 TIKENGILSPT
+594 TIAENGTLSPT
-605 REVINTGIDFESLK
+605 REVINTGIDFASLK
-619 HSYISPLNNKNQ
+619 HSYISPLNNKHDA
-631 VLNHRFAED
+631 LNYRFAED

-653 TSVQEQESH
+653 TSLQEQQQQQQQQSS
-662 NNESGVIDEVKIDKQ
+662 ESGVINEVKIDKE

-764 RQRRHEMIIRENI
+764 RQRRHEMIIRENV

-785 VRCDTK
+785 VRSAEEDAFPEGETK
-791 TDDGLHNINL
+791 TDDGLQNLSL

-810 ESPQESVP
+810 ESPQESTP

-841 VAAGERNG
+841 VAAGDRNG
-849 DAHSPTE
+849 DAHSSAE
-856 SEDEDSSVVRETK
+856 SDDEESSVVKETRA
-869 TKEKVVYE
+869 KEKVVYE
-877 GLSSLKSQWESGTVN
+877 GLSSLKSQWETGTVN

-977 EKQEELSVFNET
+977 EKEEDLSVFNET

-1003 AEVARQSGA
+1003 AEVARQSSGA
-1012 PSASLARSPSNRW
+1012 PAASLARSPSNRW
-1025 NVARPQQNAV
+1025 SVPRPPTGAV

-1045 PVHDVEVATTEVSE
+1045 PVRDVEVETTEVSE
-1059 RFKFFENFKDDSN
+1059 RFKFFENFKEQQ
-1072 KQRKRFEMTPPR
+1072 KERKRFEMTPPR
-1084 ESGKEPSPEF
+1084 DTGKEPSPEF
-1094 QPPRDPNVVRAADP
+1094 QVQRDPNVVRAADP
-1108 AEEVIVTDTARRMRE
+1108 VEEVVVTDTARRMRE
-1123 RFRELEVNASREEPP
+1123 RFRELEVNANREELP

-1154 RDNAHEP
+1154 REDAHED
-1161 SPEVQRDPDIVQC
+1161 SPEIQRDPDVVQC
-1174 SYRVEDDIVVEAD
+1174 SYRVEDNVVVEAD

-1198 WDAEREARESR
+1198 WDAERVAREMR
-1209 RNGENADEECLP
+1209 RNEENGEDECLP
-1221 MADTAKTLRAKFEA
+1221 MADTAKNLRAKFEA
-1235 IRDESERQEAHR
+1235 IRDESERRETER

-1297 SCHLRLESYTISG
+1297 SCNLRLEGYTISG
-1310 GKLYCGPHFKQFF
+1310 GKLFCGPHFKQFF

-1350 EEYTNGDRDHMGI
+1350 EEYTNGDRDNNHMGI
-1363 LDQPVIA
+1363 MDQPVIA

>member
-1 MVLSTPPTKKVTMSD
+1 MVLSTPPPKKVTMSD

-32 LGEPLTLDFDPMS
+32 LDEPLTLDFDPMS
-45 FQLSSPTETKPPVD
+45 FQLSSPTETKAPVD

-83 KYNPKSYLLDLES
+83 KYNPKSYLLDLDS

-104 QSTSSTT
+104 QPTSSSHAAASHGDMADQEQESTT
-111 QDDDA
+111 LDCS
-116 MAEDERGETALND
+116 
-129 TAARDDADHRPDL
+129 RDDSRDQRPDL
-142 LVGVTVRTS
+142 LVGVTVTTS
-151 PGGHQAFILEE
+151 PGGHQAYILEE

-171 SKSEDDSREVD
+171 PKSEEDSREVD
-182 LSVDASESSS
+182 LSVDASDSSS
-192 SLNPESSSPLNG
+192 SLNQESSSPLNG
-204 GPPGSSPPA
+204 AAGSPPGP
-213 QQEDLVSSPL
+213 QEDAVGSPMV

-230 VDEEETPT
+230 VDEDSLT
-238 PPVRGESR
+238 PPVDARC
-246 RGGSSVQI
+246 GSGSPVEI
-254 VDLLTSPLEESLG
+254 VDLSTSPLGEVLD
-267 SPGARVNGTAAGQ
+267 SPGARVNGLEARETQ
-280 SIAESVSYQVTT
+280 SIPESVSYQVTT
-292 PEEAESRPEAIP
+292 PEEGESRPAAIP
-304 EEEEEVS
+304 EEEENDE
-311 DDGLGGVSSAVQELA
+311 GGGSAVQEVA
-326 SFVGEGADASQ
+326 SFVGEEADVPQ
-337 DDQFVDYVVSTPE
+337 DDQCAAYVVSTPE
-350 DDDDSACNVEDNFT
+350 DEDSACNAEESFT
-364 SPVPEMTRETS
+364 SPVPEVSRETS

-400 NPQQDANILRSP
+400 HPQDAAVTSP
-412 QGREG
+412 K
-417 TSLSPD
+417 SHSDDALSPF
-423 RRDESLDPAHSPNNL
+423 ECPEETVDPVCSPNNL
-438 CTTPVLACSPT
+438 CTTPVLAFSPT
-449 DTAEVADTPELE
+449 DTAEMADSPELE

-481 SKRVVASARTSSK
+481 SKRVVASSRTSSK
-494 EGITLQQ
+494 DGITLKE
-501 SSITSTS
+501 SAVTSTTS
-508 RVDSHTEVVTGRGGA
+508 MDARTEVVTGVGA
-523 YDGLNGI
+523 YDALNGV
-530 TEKTE
+530 T
-535 LTNGTDD
+535 
-542 DYYRPEIECPVSVSK
+542 SK
-557 LKDVY
+557 
-562 ISSGKDTVDAEA
+562 
-574 FREIAV
+574 
-580 TGIDIKSLKCQYER
+580 ID
-594 TIKENGILSPT
+594 
-605 REVINTGIDFESLK
+605 
-619 HSYISPLNNKNQ
+619 
-631 VLNHRFAED
+631 
-640 IVPIDIK
+640 
-647 SLKSSF
+647 KSSF
-653 TSVQEQESH
+653 TSSSHEQEEQHSH
-662 NNESGVIDEVKIDKQ
+662 HENSGVIEEVKIDKQ

-738 AEIYCKIHFKQLF
+738 TEIYCKIHFKQLF

-764 RQRRHEMIIRENI
+764 RQRRHEMIIRENV

-791 TDDGLHNINL
+791 TDDGLQNINL

-810 ESPQESVP
+810 ESPQESIP

-849 DAHSPTE
+849 DAHSE
-856 SEDEDSSVVRETK
+856 SEDEDPSVVKETK
-869 TKEKVVYE
+869 AKEKVVYE

-892 SHQERTEETKEEL
+892 SHQDRAEETKEEL

-922 VYQKAVEDANRI
+922 VYQKAVEDANRV

-951 TSIKEKFEAGVVTQ
+951 TSIKEKFEAGVVIQ

-977 EKQEELSVFNET
+977 EKEEELSVFNET

-1012 PSASLARSPSNRW
+1012 PTSLARSPSNRW
-1025 NVARPQQNAV
+1025 NVPRPQNAV
-1035 SPGDVVRSSD
+1035 SPGEVVRASD
-1045 PVHDVEVATTEVSE
+1045 PVREPEVATTEVSE
-1059 RFKFFENFKDDSN
+1059 RFKFFENFKEET
-1072 KQRKRFEMTPPR
+1072 KERKRFEMTPPR
-1084 ESGKEPSPEF
+1084 DTGKEASPEF
-1094 QPPRDPNVVRAADP
+1094 QVQRDPNVVRAADP
-1108 AEEVIVTDTARRMRE
+1108 AEEVIITDTARRMRE
-1123 RFRELEVNASREEPP
+1123 RFRELEENASREELP

-1154 RDNAHEP
+1154 RDNAHEA
-1161 SPEVQRDPDIVQC
+1161 SPEVQRDPDVVQC
-1174 SYRVEDDIVVEAD
+1174 SYRVEDDIVIEAD

-1198 WDAEREARESR
+1198 WDAERVARENR

-1221 MADTAKTLRAKFEA
+1221 MADTAKTLKAKFEA
-1235 IRDESERQEAHR
+1235 IRDESERQEAQR

-1261 PNSEACAICNKK
+1261 PNSEACAICSKK

-1297 SCHLRLESYTISG
+1297 NCHLRLESYTISG

-1350 EEYTNGDRDHMGI
+1350 EEYTNGDRDHIGI

>member
-557 LKDVY
+557 LK
-562 ISSGKDTVDAEA
+562 
-574 FREIAV
+574 
-580 TGIDIKSLKCQYER
+580 CQYER

-751 QPKARFDNDAGPR
+751 QPKARFDNDAGPLVATPEADDSQEG

>member
-1 MVLSTPPTKKVTMSD
+1 MEEPP
-16 VADSV
+16 VAAS
-21 SNPQSPVNGIL
+21 
-32 LGEPLTLDFDPMS
+32 EMS
-45 FQLSSPTETKPPVD
+45 FSDSKPVEASEAIVKPCEGEDASANLSAALDVVDKAWTAIENGHAAEPATTLLDGKQAEEAVASSEADRSLSFTNGECCERLEIVETS
-59 LVDSSPEDPPFAN
+59 SSPEEGQQRAMESECCPAEAQDAVAP
-72 EPPEIANDTNY
+72 NDNG
-83 KYNPKSYLLDLES
+83 
-96 LQELQANI
+96 
-104 QSTSSTT
+104 
-111 QDDDA
+111 
-116 MAEDERGETALND
+116 M
-129 TAARDDADHRPDL
+129 TAAA
-142 LVGVTVRTS
+142 S
-151 PGGHQAFILEE
+151 
-162 DEDELDLTD
+162 D
-171 SKSEDDSREVD
+171 SAAGE
-182 LSVDASESSS
+182 
-192 SLNPESSSPLNG
+192 G
-204 GPPGSSPPA
+204 
-213 QQEDLVSSPL
+213 
-223 ANLPEDG
+223 
-230 VDEEETPT
+230 TP
-238 PPVRGESR
+238 VEC
-246 RGGSSVQI
+246 
-254 VDLLTSPLEESLG
+254 G
-267 SPGARVNGTAAGQ
+267 SPCLDNGTTDGDSAVPSDIISHAVEDAG
-280 SIAESVSYQVTT
+280 SPCTNDGDPAEL
-292 PEEAESRPEAIP
+292 A
-304 EEEEEVS
+304 EEEVDVRGMPLS
-311 DDGLGGVSSAVQELA
+311 ENDAAESSAT
-326 SFVGEGADASQ
+326 GE
-337 DDQFVDYVVSTPE
+337 
-350 DDDDSACNVEDNFT
+350 
-364 SPVPEMTRETS
+364 
-375 SAMSSDMDT
+375 
-384 SSRTTS
+384 
-390 VETVACASPL
+390 
-400 NPQQDANILRSP
+400 
-412 QGREG
+412 
-417 TSLSPD
+417 
-423 RRDESLDPAHSPNNL
+423 
-438 CTTPVLACSPT
+438 
-449 DTAEVADTPELE
+449 
-461 SSEDEFEYT
+461 
-470 PAGVTKSSVTK
+470 
-481 SKRVVASARTSSK
+481 
-494 EGITLQQ
+494 
-501 SSITSTS
+501 
-508 RVDSHTEVVTGRGGA
+508 
-523 YDGLNGI
+523 
-530 TEKTE
+530 
-535 LTNGTDD
+535 
-542 DYYRPEIECPVSVSK
+542 
-557 LKDVY
+557 
-562 ISSGKDTVDAEA
+562 
-574 FREIAV
+574 
-580 TGIDIKSLKCQYER
+580 
-594 TIKENGILSPT
+594 
-605 REVINTGIDFESLK
+605 
-619 HSYISPLNNKNQ
+619 
-631 VLNHRFAED
+631 
-640 IVPIDIK
+640 
-647 SLKSSF
+647 
-653 TSVQEQESH
+653 
-662 NNESGVIDEVKIDKQ
+662 
-677 RLQNKFNKIKIDE
+677 
-690 SKCFCRKCGTHV
+690 
-702 YPVER
+702 
-707 IIAEKNFY
+707 
-715 HKNCF
+715 
-720 RCKECNKLLS
+720 
-730 VDGYMSHE
+730 
-738 AEIYCKIHFKQLF
+738 
-751 QPKARFDNDAGPR
+751 
-764 RQRRHEMIIRENI
+764 
-777 PEELPPDV
+777 
-785 VRCDTK
+785 CDTK

-849 DAHSPTE
+849 DAHSPAE

-877 GLSSLKSQWESGTVN
+877 GLSSLKSQWESGAVS

>member
-1 MVLSTPPTKKVTMSD
+1 MTAAASDSAAGEGTTPAECCSPCLDNGTSD
-16 VADSV
+16 GDSAVPSDIISHAVEDAAGSPCADD
-21 SNPQSPVNGIL
+21 
-32 LGEPLTLDFDPMS
+32 GEP
-45 FQLSSPTETKPPVD
+45 
-59 LVDSSPEDPPFAN
+59 A
-72 EPPEIANDTNY
+72 
-83 KYNPKSYLLDLES
+83 
-96 LQELQANI
+96 
-104 QSTSSTT
+104 
-111 QDDDA
+111 
-116 MAEDERGETALND
+116 G
-129 TAARDDADHRPDL
+129 
-142 LVGVTVRTS
+142 
-151 PGGHQAFILEE
+151 
-162 DEDELDLTD
+162 
-171 SKSEDDSREVD
+171 
-182 LSVDASESSS
+182 
-192 SLNPESSSPLNG
+192 
-204 GPPGSSPPA
+204 
-213 QQEDLVSSPL
+213 L
-223 ANLPEDG
+223 A
-230 VDEEETPT
+230 
-238 PPVRGESR
+238 
-246 RGGSSVQI
+246 
-254 VDLLTSPLEESLG
+254 
-267 SPGARVNGTAAGQ
+267 
-280 SIAESVSYQVTT
+280 
-292 PEEAESRPEAIP
+292 
-304 EEEEEVS
+304 EEEVDVRGMPLS
-311 DDGLGGVSSAVQELA
+311 ENDDAAEWS
-326 SFVGEGADASQ
+326 GE
-337 DDQFVDYVVSTPE
+337 
-350 DDDDSACNVEDNFT
+350 
-364 SPVPEMTRETS
+364 
-375 SAMSSDMDT
+375 
-384 SSRTTS
+384 
-390 VETVACASPL
+390 
-400 NPQQDANILRSP
+400 
-412 QGREG
+412 
-417 TSLSPD
+417 
-423 RRDESLDPAHSPNNL
+423 
-438 CTTPVLACSPT
+438 
-449 DTAEVADTPELE
+449 
-461 SSEDEFEYT
+461 
-470 PAGVTKSSVTK
+470 
-481 SKRVVASARTSSK
+481 
-494 EGITLQQ
+494 
-501 SSITSTS
+501 
-508 RVDSHTEVVTGRGGA
+508 
-523 YDGLNGI
+523 
-530 TEKTE
+530 
-535 LTNGTDD
+535 
-542 DYYRPEIECPVSVSK
+542 
-557 LKDVY
+557 
-562 ISSGKDTVDAEA
+562 
-574 FREIAV
+574 
-580 TGIDIKSLKCQYER
+580 
-594 TIKENGILSPT
+594 
-605 REVINTGIDFESLK
+605 
-619 HSYISPLNNKNQ
+619 
-631 VLNHRFAED
+631 
-640 IVPIDIK
+640 
-647 SLKSSF
+647 
-653 TSVQEQESH
+653 
-662 NNESGVIDEVKIDKQ
+662 
-677 RLQNKFNKIKIDE
+677 
-690 SKCFCRKCGTHV
+690 
-702 YPVER
+702 
-707 IIAEKNFY
+707 
-715 HKNCF
+715 
-720 RCKECNKLLS
+720 
-730 VDGYMSHE
+730 
-738 AEIYCKIHFKQLF
+738 
-751 QPKARFDNDAGPR
+751 
-764 RQRRHEMIIRENI
+764 
-777 PEELPPDV
+777 
-785 VRCDTK
+785 CDTK

-877 GLSSLKSQWESGTVN
+877 GLSSLKSQWESGAVS

-1012 PSASLARSPSNRW
+1012 SSTSLARSPSNRW
-1025 NVARPQQNAV
+1025 NVARPQQNPV

-1045 PVHDVEVATTEVSE
+1045 PVRDVEVATTEVSE

-1154 RDNAHEP
+1154 RDDEHEP

-1209 RNGENADEECLP
+1209 RNGENADEG
-1221 MADTAKTLRAKFEA
+1221 
-1235 IRDESERQEAHR
+1235 EAHR